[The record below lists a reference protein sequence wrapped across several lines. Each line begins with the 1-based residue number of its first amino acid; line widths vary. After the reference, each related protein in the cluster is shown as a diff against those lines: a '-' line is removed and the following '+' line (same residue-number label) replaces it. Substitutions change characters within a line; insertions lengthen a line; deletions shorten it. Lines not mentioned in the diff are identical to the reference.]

1 LSRLPARLLT
11 FSRVGIQ
18 ALGHWRRR
26 PAKRPDRILIAHHL
40 LLGDTLMLTPL
51 LAKLRQ
57 QYPRAEI
64 AMTMQK
70 ALAPLYSGNPFGV
83 RALPFHPADS
93 RSLRRLFASGPFDL
107 ALVPGDNRYSWL
119 AYAMGARWILAFD
132 GDRPAY
138 KSWPVDELHP
148 YPETPT
154 PWPDANCGLI
164 PGPMPLPMADHDW
177 PTPDAAALPSLP
189 ENYVVFHVGASSPLK
204 LWPAERWREL
214 ASHAVNRGL
223 SLVWSGGPGEQG
235 FVKEVDPEGR
245 FESLAGRL
253 DLAQL
258 WHLLKGARAL
268 VCPDTG
274 VAHLGR
280 ITTTPTLC
288 LYGPG
293 SAQLYGESRFWRP
306 ERYQALSEAIDCR
319 DQPLLF
325 KREIPWVR
333 RCARSPAQCEHD
345 AACMRLLT
353 YERVRRH
360 FDRLIDQSGAGFQ
373 ADR

>member
-1 LSRLPARLLT
+1 MSRLPARLLT
-11 FSRVGIQ
+11 FTRVAGR
-18 ALGHWRRR
+18 AMGHWRRR
-26 PAKRPDRILIAHHL
+26 PAESPRRILIAHHL

-57 QYPRAEI
+57 QYPEAEI
-64 AMTMQK
+64 AMTLQQ
-70 ALAPLYSGNPFGV
+70 AVAPLYSGRPYGV
-83 RALPFHPADS
+83 RVLPFHPADS
-93 RSLRRLFASGPFDL
+93 RALRRLFASGPYDL

-119 AYAMGARWILAFD
+119 AYAMGARWIVAFD
-132 GDRPAY
+132 GDRPGY
-138 KSWPVDELHP
+138 KSWPVDQLHS
-148 YPETPT
+148 YPDSPT

-164 PGPMPLPMADHDW
+164 PGPMPPPMKADDW
-177 PTPDAAALPSLP
+177 PAPDCAPLPALP
-189 ENYVVFHVGASSPLK
+189 NDYVVFHVGASSPLK
-204 LWPAERWREL
+204 LWPAERWRAL
-214 ASHAVNRGL
+214 AGHAVAKGFC
-223 SLVWSGGPGEQG
+223 VIWSGGPGEQDY
-235 FVKEVDPEGR
+235 VDAVDPEGR

-274 VAHLGR
+274 VAHMGR
-280 ITTTPTLC
+280 ITATPTLC

-306 ERYQALSEAIDCR
+306 EIYHALSEPIDCR

-333 RCARSPAQCEHD
+333 RCARSPAQCTRQAE
-345 AACMRLLT
+345 CMQRLSLD
-353 YERVRRH
+353 RVRLH
-360 FDRLIDQSGAGFQ
+360 FDQLAAR
-373 ADR
+373 